1 MQLASNGFDANL
13 KQTHSHLYSQFVHSS
28 LVLSTQVIGAYSLC
42 ADCTGTRLL
51 CAPTHDPKVSHVT
64 GCTGVSYLVAANDSP
79 ATAREH
85 LDRVRSIRVSS
96 GPLSLMTTA
105 HRSDPPLHCMLR
117 NHALALKLCA
127 PRAHHTKRI
136 ETARKAPRCH
146 AMATDR
152 TSQIG
157 ADRSGWHVQCPQR
170 RSHSMWGRFHA
181 P

>member
-1 MQLASNGFDANL
+1 M
-13 KQTHSHLYSQFVHSS
+13 SQFIHSS
-28 LVLSTQVIGAYSLC
+28 HILNSCVHTTCVQSNA
-42 ADCTGTRLL
+42 RLL
-51 CAPTHDPKVSHVT
+51 CVPTHDPKVSQD
-64 GCTGVSYLVAANDSP
+64 AQ
-79 ATAREH
+79 ARHTLSLRTTRLPPLE
-85 LDRVRSIRVSS
+85 SISIESMPSASS